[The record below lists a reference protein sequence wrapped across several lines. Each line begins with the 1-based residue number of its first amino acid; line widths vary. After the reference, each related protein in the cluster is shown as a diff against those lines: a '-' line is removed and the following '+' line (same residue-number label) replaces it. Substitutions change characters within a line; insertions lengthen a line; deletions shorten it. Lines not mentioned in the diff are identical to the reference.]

1 MMELDK
7 AAEVCQ
13 YVAEQRARWGRHSG
27 FGQYSDAQVLDAL
40 LALADADL
48 FSLQGEKELRI
59 KANRRAGAAEAREK
73 KSKARIAELEATHKE
88 LLGELRASESK
99 VRELEAD
106 LEEYRKLEV
115 MHEAAL
121 AEPQEPLD
129 E

>member
-7 AAEVCQ
+7 AAEICQ

-73 KSKARIAELEATHKE
+73 KSKARIAELESTLDE
-88 LLGELRASESK
+88 LDGALKAA
-99 VRELEAD
+99 EAD
-106 LEEYRKLEV
+106 LKEYRKMEIDLEV
-115 MHEAAL
+115 AL
-121 AEPQEPLD
+121 AEPLD